1 MAGSGE
7 DDELTR
13 TSVARRKRKGRV
25 MRLRAIAVVTIAFA
39 SLWWIAERTAGQSAQ
54 SSERRKLTGMW
65 ELVSLQDHR
74 PNGDVLDWMGKKPTG
89 TLIYSPDGRMSV
101 QIMRDPRPAV
111 AGSLWS
117 RDGRDLLPSASASEI
132 RDAYSG
138 YYAYFG
144 TWEIDE
150 RARTVTHHIR
160 GSLRSAE
167 VGADYI
173 RPYEFSGE
181 QLLLRSAV
189 DTASGEKQTRVITWR
204 RAELL

>member
-1 MAGSGE
+1 
-7 DDELTR
+7 
-13 TSVARRKRKGRV
+13 
-25 MRLRAIAVVTIAFA
+25 MRLLGIAVVAVAVA
-39 SLWWIAERTAGQSAQ
+39 SLLWTSEKTAGQSAQ
-54 SSERRKLTGMW
+54 SGERRKLIGVW

-74 PNGDVLDWMGKKPTG
+74 PNGDVLDWMGKKPSG
-89 TLIYSPDGRMSV
+89 TLIYTPDGRMSV
-101 QIMRDPRPAV
+101 QIMRDPRPSMTD
-111 AGSLWS
+111 SLWS

-132 RDAYSG
+132 RDAYRG

-150 RARTVTHHIR
+150 RAHTVKHRIR

-167 VGADYI
+167 VGADYV
-173 RPYEFSGE
+173 RPYEFSGD

-204 RAELL
+204 RAELF